1 MAFVGS
7 ADVMASLQWPS
18 RCWGAGGQD
27 LCAWDRNVRPV
38 SEQQQLRP
46 SCPGGFEL
54 PDELGLDS
62 HPSGSLACGSGCMRV
77 QAVAELGSGV
87 RSQPMAKPL
96 WHRGHPLVPAALS
109 HLSPAWLWLQ
119 QLWAPQMLQ
128 WCPAWALGSGVS
140 LVADVTCVPAWRHRV
155 FKAPWRHR
163 VFKAAQGK
171 RKLNPFLPCGI
182 LSWFLL

>member
-27 LCAWDRNVRPV
+27 LCAWDKNVRPV

-155 FKAPWRHR
+155 FKA
-163 VFKAAQGK
+163 AQGK